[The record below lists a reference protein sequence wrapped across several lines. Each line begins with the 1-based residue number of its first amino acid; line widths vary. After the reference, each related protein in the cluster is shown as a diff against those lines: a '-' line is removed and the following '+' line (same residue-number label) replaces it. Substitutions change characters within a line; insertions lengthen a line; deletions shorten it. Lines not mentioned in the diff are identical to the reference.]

1 MHHINRC
8 ENNLLSPLGIDQWPQ
23 YKQYFKINVAD
34 FIITVILLQRKQEV
48 KTGELFLFQNKR
60 DFKIRDCN

>member
-8 ENNLLSPLGIDQWPQ
+8 ENNLLSPLGTDQWPQ